1 MRLAEGKKMS
11 RRTKLAREFQK
22 LNKIEE
28 VDNGIIIMALTH
40 PSFSQENS
48 GIESNQRLEFLG
60 DAVLNLVVAE
70 YLYRNYPDR
79 PEGDLTRIRAKVVC
93 EKALV
98 EVAGFLRIGEYIS
111 LGRGEELSGGRHRNS
126 ILADTVEAVVGAMYL
141 NQGLEYTRNFIMR
154 YLTIEIESVA
164 EGNFYDYK
172 SQLQELVQSRNK
184 DNVNYVILNESGPA
198 HDKTFVAGVFFRQQL
213 LAKGK
218 GKSKKEAE
226 QNAAEAV
233 IKKGLF

>member
-1 MRLAEGKKMS
+1 
-11 RRTKLAREFQK
+11 
-22 LNKIEE
+22 
-28 VDNGIIIMALTH
+28 
-40 PSFSQENS
+40 
-48 GIESNQRLEFLG
+48 
-60 DAVLNLVVAE
+60 
-70 YLYRNYPDR
+70 
-79 PEGDLTRIRAKVVC
+79 
-93 EKALV
+93 
-98 EVAGFLRIGEYIS
+98 
-111 LGRGEELSGGRHRNS
+111 
-126 ILADTVEAVVGAMYL
+126 MYL